1 MNATIQTVSFN
12 GLFANDV
19 VVQVHISTGLPSV
32 TIVGLASKSVAESKE
47 RVRAA
52 LSNIGLSF
60 PAKRISVNL
69 SPAGMLKEGAHYDLP
84 IALAIM
90 VAMGALPQDYFDD
103 VIILGELSLDGSILS
118 VPGVLLAA
126 IAASDKDLSLICPES
141 NGSEAVWA
149 GDLKVIAPPN
159 LLALCNHLRGLQ
171 PIAYP
176 VAKLSKPESQKI
188 DMSDIKGQETAKRAL
203 EIAAVG
209 AHNVLMIGPPGA
221 GKSMLAARMKNI
233 LPELSAKE
241 ALTITMIH
249 SINGTLPDQ
258 GLVSNRPFRD
268 PHHSASMA
276 ALVGGGHK
284 SKPGEVSLA
293 HNGVLFLDEL
303 PEFQRNVL
311 DSLRQPLETGEIVIS
326 RANQTIRYPA
336 SFQLIAAMNPCRCG
350 YLSDPLRACS
360 RAPDCAVQYQ
370 NRISGPLLDRFDM
383 IIFLG
388 TLSASELLSSERS
401 ETSEK
406 IRNRVKNERE
416 DAYIDPSENQ
426 ILNAKLPADFNFQLT
441 PSAAELLRDS
451 IDKFSLTARGFHKI
465 LRVATSIKNLEK
477 KAEIHPHHL
486 AEALSYRIQSFVS

>member
-1 MNATIQTVSFN
+1 
-12 GLFANDV
+12 
-19 VVQVHISTGLPSV
+19 
-32 TIVGLASKSVAESKE
+32 
-47 RVRAA
+47 
-52 LSNIGLSF
+52 
-60 PAKRISVNL
+60 
-69 SPAGMLKEGAHYDLP
+69 
-84 IALAIM
+84 
-90 VAMGALPQDYFDD
+90 
-103 VIILGELSLDGSILS
+103 
-118 VPGVLLAA
+118 
-126 IAASDKDLSLICPES
+126 
-141 NGSEAVWA
+141 
-149 GDLKVIAPPN
+149 
-159 LLALCNHLRGLQ
+159 
-171 PIAYP
+171 
-176 VAKLSKPESQKI
+176 
-188 DMSDIKGQETAKRAL
+188 
-203 EIAAVG
+203 
-209 AHNVLMIGPPGA
+209 
-221 GKSMLAARMKNI
+221 
-233 LPELSAKE
+233 
-241 ALTITMIH
+241 
-249 SINGTLPDQ
+249 
-258 GLVSNRPFRD
+258 
-268 PHHSASMA
+268 
-276 ALVGGGHK
+276 LVGGGHK

-350 YLSDPLRACS
+350 YLSDPFRACS
-360 RAPDCAVQYQ
+360 RAPVCAVQYQ

-406 IRNRVKNERE
+406 IRNRVKNARE

-441 PSAAELLRDS
+441 PPAAELLRDS